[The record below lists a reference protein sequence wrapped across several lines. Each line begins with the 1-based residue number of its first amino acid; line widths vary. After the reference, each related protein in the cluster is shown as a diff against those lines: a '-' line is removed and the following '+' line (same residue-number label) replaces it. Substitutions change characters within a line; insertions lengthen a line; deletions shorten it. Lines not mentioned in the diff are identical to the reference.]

1 MLVESPGSKGEGQ
14 GKCCNG
20 LSNLRRKLE
29 HNTACAHISFLI
41 RLMHVEVDILTH
53 CADDLKV

>member
-1 MLVESPGSKGEGQ
+1 MLVESPGGEGEGQ

-29 HNTACAHISFLI
+29 HNAACARSHFI
-41 RLMHVEVDILTH
+41 LMHVEVDILTH